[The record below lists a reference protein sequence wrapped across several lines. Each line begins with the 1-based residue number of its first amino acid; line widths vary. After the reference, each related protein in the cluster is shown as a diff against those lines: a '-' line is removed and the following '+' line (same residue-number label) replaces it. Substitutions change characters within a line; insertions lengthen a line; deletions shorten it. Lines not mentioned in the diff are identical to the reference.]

1 MSISIHHW
9 VSEEAA
15 WNVDVVVV
23 IETSHDDEL
32 EKLKPKMAKLA
43 KPTADASP
51 DWALPGFRQNLGS
64 ILQRDPRVQVVKTLK
79 TIINDPTSQPINL
92 SRGAMEIYH
101 NKNVYAEYFPFF
113 FHLWS
118 MCILS

>member
-1 MSISIHHW
+1 
-9 VSEEAA
+9 
-15 WNVDVVVV
+15 
-23 IETSHDDEL
+23 
-32 EKLKPKMAKLA
+32 MAKLA

-79 TIINDPTSQPINL
+79 AIRNDPTSQPKNL

-101 NKNVYAEYFPFF
+101 NKNVVRLYAEYFPFF
-113 FHLWS
+113 FSFMVYVYFVLR
-118 MCILS
+118 